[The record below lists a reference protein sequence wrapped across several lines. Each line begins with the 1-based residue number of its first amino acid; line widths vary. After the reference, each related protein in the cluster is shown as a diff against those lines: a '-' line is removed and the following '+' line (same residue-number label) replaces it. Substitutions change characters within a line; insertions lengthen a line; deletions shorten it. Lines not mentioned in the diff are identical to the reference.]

1 MYHVV
6 TMGDVTP
13 GSTPA
18 SWSPGAHKTA
28 ETFLEGLG
36 ATRTEALAA
45 GVALGLLLGVAG
57 VLAFRR

>member
-6 TMGDVTP
+6 TMGDVAP
-13 GSTPA
+13 GA
-18 SWSPGAHKTA
+18 SAATWAPGAHKTA

-45 GVALGLLLGVAG
+45 GLALGLLLGVAG
-57 VLAFRR
+57 ALAFRR